1 MPPRKIQLWIIG
13 AAFVLVFLSASFCRS
28 DTREFS
34 NERKNLMTLHLTSA
48 AFDEGAPIPS
58 KYTCEGD
65 DVSPPLKWNSIS
77 EKTKSFALI
86 CDDPDAPVG
95 TWVHWVLYNIP
106 PSVTEFSE
114 KVPITEML
122 PNGGRQ
128 GRNDFKRAGYGG
140 PCPPRGKPHRYFF
153 KLYAL
158 DTELSLKS
166 GAAKGDLVDAMKG
179 HVLAEGQLMGTYQ
192 RK

>member
-1 MPPRKIQLWIIG
+1 MPPRKIQLWIVG
-13 AAFVLVFLSASFCRS
+13 AALVFVFLSAYFCRS
-28 DTREFS
+28 DTREPS
-34 NERKNLMTLHLTSA
+34 DERKNLMTLPLTSA

-58 KYTCEGD
+58 KYTCEGED
-65 DVSPPLKWNSIS
+65 ISPPLKWNSIS
-77 EKTKSFALI
+77 EKTKSLALI

-106 PSVTEFSE
+106 PSVTELSE
-114 KVPITEML
+114 KAPITEML
-122 PNGGRQ
+122 PNGGKQ
-128 GRNDFKRAGYGG
+128 GSNDFKRAGYGG
-140 PCPPRGKPHRYFF
+140 PCPPRGNPHRYFF

-166 GAAKGDLVDAMKG
+166 GAAKRDLVKAMKG
-179 HVLAEGQLMGTYQ
+179 HVLAEGELMGTYQ